1 MAVTYDNVAFG
12 RIEEA
17 LKQYIDDEFQNVY
30 ISPKFVDR
38 GNEFI
43 RINLE
48 SSTNIMTTGNFEQR
62 EYIVMIRYYLDDA
75 NQTDMNTNEAIKN
88 KIDRLKKKLL
98 DSSTFIRTSL
108 LHSAR
113 WDELNVDSIEYN
125 IQDEENEEDENLYI
139 AELMC
144 SIQSTYTFD

>member
-43 RINLE
+43 RINLL
-48 SSTNIMTTGNFEQR
+48 SSTNEETSNAYEIR
-62 EYIVMIRYYLDDA
+62 EYSVGLRYYHKC
-75 NQTDMNTNEAIKN
+75 DMSQIRINESVK
-88 KIDRLKKKLL
+88 KKSDRLKKHLL
-98 DSSTFIRTSL
+98 DKQTYSDNWAELSV
-108 LHSAR
+108 
-113 WDELNVDSIEYN
+113 DEITYDV
-125 IQDEENEEDENLYI
+125 QDAENEDKDNLYI
-139 AELMC
+139 IE
-144 SIQSTYTFD
+144 YTLTLTNYNHFN

>member
-43 RINLE
+43 RINLL
-48 SSTNIMTTGNFEQR
+48 SSTNEETSNAYEIR
-62 EYIVMIRYYLDDA
+62 VYSVVLRYYHKC
-75 NQTDMNTNEAIKN
+75 DMSQVRINESVK
-88 KIDRLKKKLL
+88 KKSDRLKKHLL
-98 DSSTFIRTSL
+98 DKQTYSDNWAELSV
-108 LHSAR
+108 
-113 WDELNVDSIEYN
+113 DEITYNV
-125 IQDEENEEDENLYI
+125 QDNENEEIDNLYI
-139 AELMC
+139 IEYSL
-144 SIQSTYTFD
+144 SLTNYNHFN

>member
-43 RINLE
+43 RINLL
-48 SSTNIMTTGNFEQR
+48 SSTNEETSNAYEIR
-62 EYIVMIRYYLDDA
+62 VYSVVLRYYHKC
-75 NQTDMNTNEAIKN
+75 DMSQVRINESVK
-88 KIDRLKKKLL
+88 KKSDRLKKHLL
-98 DSSTFIRTSL
+98 DKQTYSDNWAELSV
-108 LHSAR
+108 
-113 WDELNVDSIEYN
+113 DEITYDV
-125 IQDEENEEDENLYI
+125 QDAENEDKDNLYI
-139 AELMC
+139 IE
-144 SIQSTYTFD
+144 YTLTLTNYNHFNYEKL